1 VLIHGGKQIRFNRK
15 KRKKKK
21 KKSKTVSYLVKIKV
35 TPVISRQKA
44 VEFSR
49 I

>member
-1 VLIHGGKQIRFNRK
+1 MAGSRSGLTEK

>member
-1 VLIHGGKQIRFNRK
+1 MAGSRSGLTK
-15 KRKKKK
+15 KKEKKKK

>member
-1 VLIHGGKQIRFNRK
+1 MAGSRSGLTK
-15 KRKKKK
+15 KKKEKK